1 MSRRAARE
9 AAMKLI
15 YEYGVTGQL
24 AMDTLYEMPDILKK
38 DKLTAENLAYIDHI
52 VEVYPGRAAEIDEII
67 KKYSIAWS
75 IERISKV
82 DLAILRLAFFE
93 MLETDTP
100 RNILV
105 NEAVDMAKKYSSEKA
120 SSFINGVIGGYLKEN
135 GS

>member
-24 AMDTLYEMPDILKK
+24 AMDTLHEMPDILKK
-38 DKLTAENLAYIDHI
+38 DKLTAENLAYIGHTI
-52 VEVYPGRAAEIDEII
+52 EAYPGRAAEIDDNI

-93 MLETDTP
+93 LLETDTP
-100 RNILV
+100 RNIIV
-105 NEAVDMAKKYSSEKA
+105 NEAVDLAKKYSSEKA

-135 GS
+135 DS